1 MIGRLPT
8 TLEIG
13 GTEYSIR
20 TDFRDALPILAA
32 LGDPELDDKQ
42 KLFVMLFDL
51 YEDFEDIPQDDY
63 EEAVKKANWFLN
75 GGQESEPGSHP
86 RVMDWEQDEAL
97 IFPAVNNVAGFET
110 RSAEYVH
117 WWTFLGYFMEV
128 HDGVFSQV
136 MSLRQKKAKGKK
148 LEKWEQEFWRN
159 NKRLCVLERKRSQ
172 AEKDLMA
179 ELNALLD

>member
-20 TDFRDALPILAA
+20 TDFRDALTILEA

-75 GGQESEPGSHP
+75 GGQESEPGVDVPGLLHGST
-86 RVMDWEQDEAL
+86 RRCVLAGNESATEKGKRQETREMGAGVLEEQQAAL
-97 IFPAVNNVAGFET
+97 CSRAETVAG
-110 RSAEYVH
+110 R
-117 WWTFLGYFMEV
+117 
-128 HDGVFSQV
+128 
-136 MSLRQKKAKGKK
+136 
-148 LEKWEQEFWRN
+148 
-159 NKRLCVLERKRSQ
+159 
-172 AEKDLMA
+172 
-179 ELNALLD
+179 

>member
-20 TDFRDALPILAA
+20 TDFRDALTILEA

-75 GGQESEPGSHP
+75 GGQESEPGNH
-86 RVMDWEQDEAL
+86 L
-97 IFPAVNNVAGFET
+97 
-110 RSAEYVH
+110 
-117 WWTFLGYFMEV
+117 
-128 HDGVFSQV
+128 SQV

-159 NKRLCVLERKRSQ
+159 NKRLCVLERKQSQ
-172 AEKDLMA
+172 ADKDLMA

>member
-20 TDFRDALPILAA
+20 TDFRDALTILEA

-75 GGQESEPGSHP
+75 GGQESEPGNHP